1 MKQTLLLLLVSLYSL
16 AQNPTNGLV
25 AQYGFNN
32 GAVLVDDANGNNF
45 TQTGTSLTE
54 VNNRYGNPPTSAV
67 SLNGDHLTRSDID
80 FPVDGLGYGNFET
93 LSFWIKTTT
102 NDSDTRIIIDDS
114 NRTSFASSTWAG
126 NYVYLVNGFIGAQLG
141 VQYYQASL
149 GYRSGGVLTNKFVS
163 DGNWH
168 HVAVLL
174 SNSIGYGGCC
184 TTTIYNSLTVYI
196 DGVNAGSGGNSQSS
210 TGSISL
216 AQSHDTNGNITVGN
230 NRSNSLPNNNR
241 YFDVVDDILFYNRLL
256 TPTEISDI
264 ANYNFCFAPDST
276 ILSASAITQTSA
288 TINITGSNTYD
299 IAYHKTSE
307 PFANAII
314 VSGINTGSS
323 NLTSLDVFTDYKV
336 YVRRQCTSNTTG
348 WSQPITFRT
357 ARTLGYIYVNQN
369 AVGNNNGIS
378 WTNAYTS
385 ITDALAI
392 AQNNEEIWIA
402 EGVYTPHASDRSASF
417 TVNVPGIKIYGGFE
431 GTETQLSD
439 RIIGAHETILS
450 GDLLANDDNIIS
462 YTNSTRVDNSYTVV
476 NILADNIELNGLTI
490 SGGHANGAS
499 GSATEARYGGGIHKS
514 ASTRNLTIKNCKVI
528 KNVSKEAGGAISSG
542 FGATAGTSSLTIN
555 GSEFSENLSAIG
567 GAIYSASTGTSTV
580 SYFISNSVFSKN
592 KVGDINGAATGYAG
606 SSMWLRAYN
615 NSSTMISNIVNCTFV
630 DNVDEGTASGM
641 NNMSRVTLALTK
653 NTSANHTATLSN
665 SIFWNNKGLSNAV
678 ARPIG
683 GFIESMI
690 PSMTIK
696 NSIDETNFTGVTL
709 SGTSGNNSSSNPL
722 FTNLSNG
729 DYTLSNGSPA
739 IDSGDN
745 SSVIGVSDLLGMQ
758 RIYNSTVDMGAYEYG
773 ATLGLNTNSFSDFS
787 VFPNPTAGILNVRS
801 AISIESIEIFS
812 LEGRKIKEAKNS
824 ILDISDLSSGIYL
837 LKVKTEEGK
846 FGTKKIIKN

>member
-126 NYVYLVNGFIGAQLG
+126 NYVYLQNGFIGAQLG

-174 SNSIGYGGCC
+174 SNSISYGGCC
-184 TTTIYNSLTVYI
+184 TTTIHNSLSVYI
-196 DGVNAGSGGNSQSS
+196 DGVNAGNGGNSQSS
-210 TGSISL
+210 TASISL

-241 YFDVVDDILFYNRLL
+241 YFDVIDDILFYNRLL

-288 TINITGSNTYD
+288 NINITGSNTYD

-369 AVGNNNGIS
+369 ATGNNNGIS

-385 ITDALAI
+385 IANALAV

-402 EGVYTPHASDRSASF
+402 EGIYTPHASDRSASF
-417 TVNVPGIKIYGGFE
+417 TINVPGVKIYGGFD

-450 GDLLANDDNIIS
+450 GDLLANDDSIIS
-462 YTNSTRVDNSYTVV
+462 YTNTSRADNSYTVV

-653 NTSANHTATLSN
+653 NTSANHTATLTN

-729 DYTLSNGSPA
+729 DYTLSIGSPA

-745 SSVIGVSDLLGMQ
+745 SSVIGVADLLGMQ

-773 ATLGLNTNSFSDFS
+773 ATLGINSNSFSDFS
-787 VFPNPTAGILNVRS
+787 VFPNPTAGILNARS
-801 AISIESIEIFS
+801 AINIESIEIFS

>member
-80 FPVDGLGYGNFET
+80 FPIDGLGYGNFET

-184 TTTIYNSLTVYI
+184 TTTIYNSLSVYI

-210 TGSISL
+210 TSSISL

-745 SSVIGVSDLLGMQ
+745 LSVIGVADLLGMQ

-773 ATLGLNTNSFSDFS
+773 ATLGFNTNSFSDFS

-801 AISIESIEIFS
+801 AINIYRIEIYS

>member
-126 NYVYLVNGFIGAQLG
+126 NYVYLQNGFIGAQLG

-174 SNSIGYGGCC
+174 SNSIGFGGCC

-210 TGSISL
+210 TSSISL

-336 YVRRQCTSNTTG
+336 YVRRQCTSNITG

-357 ARTLGYIYVNQN
+357 TRTLGYIYVNQN
-369 AVGNNNGIS
+369 AAGNNNGIS

-417 TVNVPGIKIYGGFE
+417 TVNVPGIKIYGGFD

-462 YTNSTRVDNSYTVV
+462 YSNTSRADNSYTVV

-490 SGGHANGAS
+490 SDGHANGAS

-653 NTSANHTATLSN
+653 NTSANHTATLTN
-665 SIFWNNKGLSNAV
+665 SIFWNNKGLSSAV

-729 DYTLSNGSPA
+729 DYTLSIGSPA

-745 SSVIGVSDLLGMQ
+745 SSVIGVADLLGMQ

-773 ATLGLNTNSFSDFS
+773 ATLGINTNSFSDFS

-801 AISIESIEIFS
+801 AINIESIEIYS